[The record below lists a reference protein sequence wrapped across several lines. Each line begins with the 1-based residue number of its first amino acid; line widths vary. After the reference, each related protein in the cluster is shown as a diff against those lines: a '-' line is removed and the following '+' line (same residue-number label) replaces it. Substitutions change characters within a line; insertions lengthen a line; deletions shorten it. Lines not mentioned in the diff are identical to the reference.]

1 MCVRVVEENN
11 NKKKK
16 NNNNMS
22 KATVSRPRVYVR
34 IRPLN
39 EREQR
44 DGKGELACRG
54 DGRQPDVL
62 FMKKA
67 EDAEELQVRFDKV
80 FNAEASQQSVFD
92 TVGPEVLRTLFSG
105 YNASIFAYGQTG
117 SGKTHTMEGSK
128 AVTASEE
135 DEGLVPRLIR
145 GIFAAF
151 KSNTDITDALVEVSL
166 VQIYQEKI
174 QDLLN
179 HRKQLEIHMDRTS
192 QYVARDATWST
203 VRSMEECMKLYG
215 EASKM
220 RATSATEMN
229 LVSSRSHMILMLRM
243 QWDEP
248 ALPGSRAQLN
258 MIDLAGSERLNESGA
273 TGETMME
280 AIHIN
285 KSLSA
290 LGNVVAKLVEQA
302 KYPNKRTHI
311 PYKDSKLTYLLQSS
325 LGGAN
330 LVHFVLAVSGSALW
344 RSETTSTIE
353 FGKRALQLV
362 LKPVRNAIDYT
373 RLAEMEAMIE
383 RMRSHI
389 ESLEEELQNKRNS
402 EAAGFLQLR
411 QIAQGDDDDAHR
423 KRRKEKSMNHKRLKR
438 QTELT
443 RIMANL
449 PETFDDLTS
458 HCILFPESKGTFR
471 ELGGLE
477 KLIHFVDKSA
487 SSFYRANAAQTIA
500 SVIDDPGREIFASL
514 GGLDALGRLLRVQEE
529 RCKEAACVALEA
541 VCRNCV
547 TNKKSLSDEV
557 YVDLADLIY
566 GYSNQQ
572 VQEAACAAI
581 ASIVDG
587 YQDST
592 RRFEKLDVVP
602 KLLETIRTCPAEVVN
617 LTKAATNCIG
627 RLAHGDKE
635 MQQTIAS
642 LGGVDLLIDVLFS
655 SSGDRDH
662 QVPILASYALVN
674 LCCSSK
680 ENLQMAME
688 HPRYDE
694 VKYRLLEGLA
704 RAFGTNTSREGFG
717 RATAQEKA
725 GPFPYYGVTVQDA
738 WTYASSGGRPIFS
751 SFMDNPQFY
760 LYVHEETDI
769 AFIIQDTLYE
779 ARMRKKRRNNSV
791 YMGIAIFEGDPDLA
805 KVGLKQLDFHG
816 KMIEIGRY
824 TSNCENVLHCTLP
837 ASDTPY
843 MVVPFTSQ
851 KGRHT
856 SFALSAFG
864 NHPLELTAVPEQ
876 VGWMHTVLQ
885 GRWTEF
891 TGRGG
896 DAFDW
901 RCNPQIRLRAK
912 ETCRVVL
919 VLSYQSLDEQRAH
932 LLPEEEEEGSQNTR
946 PRLHGRLFKN
956 SFAPDRRYLK
966 AIVPLPQG
974 STFVASNTFASN
986 SYITTSAVLEKE
998 EDYVYIPF
1006 TEAPFQDTYRVSVYC
1021 DSDELDI
1028 KPLEGQA
1035 NEWFCTTLA
1044 GTWQGKP
1051 ISVKLETVG
1060 KLVAVV
1066 YSPAA
1071 FVRPRLLNASH
1082 KKIGGIDSY
1091 WNAEAAVEYE
1101 SKGTMTVQ
1109 VEAMMRSGV
1118 AAAATANDD
1127 TSGGGSVLS
1136 PASTA
1141 AGGAAPRPQQVPAKN
1156 IKFDLFFFTTEKCSL
1171 AEVDFDAA
1179 PSAWPCPTQS
1189 TSRAL
1194 LAYPMVVDDTVA
1206 GGPADVDDDDGS
1218 DDDPAAG
1225 SSFSSSGDDAD
1236 GAADAQRE
1244 AREADLLKTL
1254 EQQQEKNRQLEEQL
1268 ATQTRELA
1276 ELRRTKLGVAAKPSS
1291 PGPSPPLTGSPYKR
1305 KVKGAAANTSMNG
1318 DVALPDNNGNGSP
1331 RKNSVDKALP
1341 GGKRNSFRPASTDRR
1356 RSSLRPPVAAGNG
1369 RKPTTAAAAAAAT
1382 AAAAVSA
1389 ATTTTGGNGRKLSAS
1404 PVGGRRSSGA
1414 IRNNLTKGG
1423 SPPPP
1428 PSSSSAQTKELI
1440 EHALTRLNTM
1450 SKRATASKGDEDWKA
1465 MQKDIEEIQLMLFKT
1480 LESM

>member
-1 MCVRVVEENN
+1 
-11 NKKKK
+11 
-16 NNNNMS
+16 MS

-39 EREQR
+39 EREER

-54 DGRQPDVL
+54 DSRQPDVL
-62 FMKKA
+62 FVKKA
-67 EDAEELQVRFDKV
+67 EDAPEMQVRFDQV
-80 FNAEASQQSVFD
+80 FSADAKQENVFD
-92 TVGPEVLRTLFSG
+92 TVGSEVIRTLFSG

-117 SGKTHTMEGSK
+117 SGKTHTMEGNK
-128 AVTASEE
+128 AAVGSEE
-135 DEGLVPRLIR
+135 GEGLIPRLIR

-151 KSNTDITDALVEVSL
+151 KSNPDITNALVEVSL

-179 HRKQLEIHMDRTS
+179 HRKQLDIHMDRTS

-203 VRSMEECMKLYG
+203 VRGLEECMKLYA

-248 ALPGSRAQLN
+248 ALPGSHAQLN

-290 LGNVVAKLVEQA
+290 LGNVVVKLVEQA
-302 KYPNKRTHI
+302 KHPNKRTHI

-330 LVHFVLAVSGSALW
+330 LIHFMLAVSGSAMW
-344 RSETTSTIE
+344 RNETTSTIE

-411 QIAQGDDDDAHR
+411 QIAQDDDATAR
-423 KRRKEKSMNHKRLKR
+423 KRRKDKSMNHKHLKR

-458 HCILFPESKGTFR
+458 HCILFPESKETFR

-477 KLIHFVDKSA
+477 KLIHFVEKSA
-487 SSFYRANAAQTIA
+487 SNFYRANAAQTIA
-500 SVIDDPGREIFASL
+500 SVIDDPGREAFARL
-514 GGLDALGRLLRVQEE
+514 GGLDALASLLRVQEE

-547 TNKKSLSDEV
+547 TNKKSLTEEV

-572 VQEAACAAI
+572 VQEAACVAI
-581 ASIVDG
+581 APIVDS
-587 YQDST
+587 YQEAT

-627 RLAHGDKE
+627 RIAHGDKL

-655 SSGDRDH
+655 SSGNRDH

-674 LCCSSK
+674 LCCSCE
-680 ENLQMAME
+680 ENLRMAQE

-694 VKYRLLEGLA
+694 VKYHLLEGLA
-704 RAFGTNTSREGFG
+704 RAFGNNTAREGFG
-717 RATAQEKA
+717 RATAQETA
-725 GPFPYYGVTVQDA
+725 GPFPYYGVTIQDS

-760 LYVHEETDI
+760 LSVHEETDI

-864 NHPLELTAVPEQ
+864 NNPIELTTVPEQ

-896 DAFDW
+896 EAFDW

-912 ETCRVVL
+912 EACRVVF

-932 LLPEEEEEGSQNTR
+932 LLQEEEEEEGQNTR

-956 SFAPDRRYLK
+956 SFAPEKRYLK

-974 STFVASNTFASN
+974 STFAASNTFASN

-998 EDYVYIPF
+998 ADYVYIPF

-1021 DSDELDI
+1021 DSDEVDI
-1028 KPLEGQA
+1028 QPLEGQA
-1035 NEWFCTTLA
+1035 SEWLCTSLA
-1044 GTWQGKP
+1044 GTWQGTP
-1051 ISVKLETVG
+1051 ITVKLETVG
-1060 KLVAVV
+1060 KMVAVM
-1066 YSPAA
+1066 YSPGA
-1071 FVRPRLLNASH
+1071 FVRPRLLNSSH
-1082 KKIGGIDSY
+1082 KKLGGIDSY

-1101 SKGTMTVQ
+1101 SKGSVTVQ
-1109 VEAMMRSGV
+1109 VEAMMRGE
-1118 AAAATANDD
+1118 AN
-1127 TSGGGSVLS
+1127 SESSSIKPLSSAS
-1136 PASTA
+1136 PAGT
-1141 AGGAAPRPQQVPAKN
+1141 APRPQQVPAKN
-1156 IKFDLFFFTTEKCSL
+1156 IKFDLFLFTKEKCTLS
-1171 AEVDFDAA
+1171 EVAFDAA

-1189 TSRAL
+1189 TSSEL
-1194 LAYPMVVDDTVA
+1194 LAYPLLAEDVVA
-1206 GGPADVDDDDGS
+1206 GANGDVDEDDLSDDVASSFS
-1218 DDDPAAG
+1218 DDDADSTAA
-1225 SSFSSSGDDAD
+1225 AE
-1236 GAADAQRE
+1236 RE
-1244 AREADLLKTL
+1244 AREVGLLRTL
-1254 EQQQEKNRQLEEQL
+1254 EQQEEKNRQLEAKL
-1268 ATQTRELA
+1268 AAQARELA
-1276 ELRRTKLGVAAKPSS
+1276 ELRGSPLGPSKPSTAGSGGSAAAFSPSS
-1291 PGPSPPLTGSPYKR
+1291 PPSCGPNAEK
-1305 KVKGAAANTSMNG
+1305 AAAAGTQRSMENY
-1318 DVALPDNNGNGSP
+1318 VAFADSDNNNEEGGTAA
-1331 RKNSVDKALP
+1331 KLLP
-1341 GGKRNSFRPASTDRR
+1341 VVKRNSVRPASKDRR
-1356 RSSLRPPVAAGNG
+1356 GNSLRPPVAGNSRKSVQAAVAAAGNPNGAADSSRKGSTSAGG
-1369 RKPTTAAAAAAAT
+1369 RRTSSAGKKSNATKAGNAFPTTAVPLAQARQSIEYA
-1382 AAAAVSA
+1382 
-1389 ATTTTGGNGRKLSAS
+1389 
-1404 PVGGRRSSGA
+1404 
-1414 IRNNLTKGG
+1414 LTK
-1423 SPPPP
+1423 
-1428 PSSSSAQTKELI
+1428 L
-1440 EHALTRLNTM
+1440 HAM
-1450 SKRATASKGDEDWKA
+1450 SRRAETSKGEGEWKA
-1465 MQKDIEEIQLMLFKT
+1465 MQRDIEEIQQELLKT
-1480 LESM
+1480 LESL

>member
-1 MCVRVVEENN
+1 
-11 NKKKK
+11 
-16 NNNNMS
+16 MS

-44 DGKGELACRG
+44 EGKGELACRG
-54 DGRQPDVL
+54 DSRQPDVL
-62 FMKKA
+62 FLKRA
-67 EDAEELQVRFDKV
+67 DDTEEMQVRFDRT
-80 FNAEASQQSVFD
+80 FASDTEQKSVFD
-92 TVGPEVLRTLFSG
+92 VVGPEVIRTLFSG

-117 SGKTHTMEGSK
+117 SGKTHTMEGNK
-128 AVTASEE
+128 AVTGSEE
-135 DEGLVPRLIR
+135 DEGLIPRLIR

-151 KSNTDITDALVEVSL
+151 KSNPDITDALVEVSL

-179 HRKQLEIHMDRTS
+179 HRKQLDIHMDRTS
-192 QYVARDATWST
+192 QYVARDATWT
-203 VRSMEECMKLYG
+203 KVKSMEECMKLYG
-215 EASKM
+215 EASRM

-229 LVSSRSHMILMLRM
+229 LVSSRSHMILMFRM

-248 ALPGSRAQLN
+248 ALPGSHAQLN
-258 MIDLAGSERLNESGA
+258 MIDLAGSERLNESRA

-290 LGNVVAKLVEQA
+290 LGNVVVKLVEQA
-302 KYPNKRTHI
+302 KHPNKRTHI

-330 LVHFVLAVSGSALW
+330 LVHFMLAVSGSALW

-362 LKPVRNAIDYT
+362 LRPVRNAIDYT

-389 ESLEEELQNKRNS
+389 ESLEEELQKKRNS

-411 QIAQGDDDDAHR
+411 QIAQDDDAAQR
-423 KRRKEKSMNHKRLKR
+423 KQSRDKSMNHKHLKR

-458 HCILFPESKGTFR
+458 HCILFPQSKETFR

-477 KLIHFVDKSA
+477 KLIHFVEKSA
-487 SSFYRANAAQTIA
+487 SNFYRANAAQTIA
-500 SVIDDPGREIFASL
+500 SVIDDPGREVFARL
-514 GGLDALGRLLRVQEE
+514 GGLDALAGLLRVQEE

-541 VCRNCV
+541 VCRSCAS
-547 TNKKSLSDEV
+547 NKRSLTDEV

-587 YQDST
+587 YQEAT
-592 RRFEKLDVVP
+592 RRFEKLNVVP

-617 LTKAATNCIG
+617 LAKAATNCIG

-635 MQQTIAS
+635 MQHTVAS

-674 LCCSSK
+674 LCCGS
-680 ENLQMAME
+680 EANLQMARE

-717 RATAQEKA
+717 RATAQETA

-751 SFMDNPQFY
+751 SFMDNPQFH
-760 LYVHEETDI
+760 LYVRQDTDI

-837 ASDTPY
+837 AADTPY

-856 SFALSAFG
+856 RFALSAFG
-864 NHPLELTAVPEQ
+864 NHPIELTTVPEQ

-885 GRWTEF
+885 GNWTEF

-896 DAFDW
+896 EAFDW

-912 ETCRVVL
+912 EACRVVF

-932 LLPEEEEEGSQNTR
+932 LLQEEEEEEGQNAR
-946 PRLHGRLFKN
+946 PRLHGRLFKS
-956 SFAPDRRYLK
+956 SFAPDKRYLK

-974 STFVASNTFASN
+974 STFMASNTFASN
-986 SYITTSAVLEKE
+986 SYITTSAKLDKD

-1021 DSDELDI
+1021 DSDEIDI
-1028 KPLEGQA
+1028 QPLEGQA
-1035 NEWFCTTLA
+1035 NEWLCTTLA

-1051 ISVKLETVG
+1051 ISVKLEAVG
-1060 KLVAVV
+1060 RVMAVV
-1066 YSPAA
+1066 YSPGA
-1071 FVRPRLLNASH
+1071 FVRLRLLSASH

-1091 WNAEAAVEYE
+1091 WNAEAAVEYVCR
-1101 SKGTMTVQ
+1101 GAVTVQ
-1109 VEAMMRSGV
+1109 VEAMMRGEVGADGTILSSSPLSLGGGG
-1118 AAAATANDD
+1118 AAAT
-1127 TSGGGSVLS
+1127 V
-1136 PASTA
+1136 
-1141 AGGAAPRPQQVPAKN
+1141 PRPQQVPAKN
-1156 IKFDLFFFTTEKCSL
+1156 IKFDLFLFTEEKCSL
-1171 AEVDFDAA
+1171 TEVGFDAA

-1194 LAYPMVVDDTVA
+1194 LAYPMIAEDVVA
-1206 GGPADVDDDDGS
+1206 GGLCEGDDDAMS
-1218 DDDPAAG
+1218 DDLA
-1225 SSFSSSGDDAD
+1225 SFISEDGGDSTSNAERKT
-1236 GAADAQRE
+1236 RE
-1244 AREADLLKTL
+1244 AELLKTL
-1254 EQQQEKNRQLEEQL
+1254 EEQEEKNRHLEMQLAAQTQELEELRGTRL
-1268 ATQTRELA
+1268 APL
-1276 ELRRTKLGVAAKPSS
+1276 KPPVSNSS
-1291 PGPSPPLTGSPYKR
+1291 LSGSPNLKKE
-1305 KVKGAAANTSMNG
+1305 KVAGAQAALDGYSTFPNGGRADANNNRGGAGGQG
-1318 DVALPDNNGNGSP
+1318 DVGVPLPT
-1331 RKNSVDKALP
+1331 V
-1341 GGKRNSFRPASTDRR
+1341 KRN
-1356 RSSLRPPVAAGNG
+1356 SLRPPSNEPRGGSARPPAVSNG
-1369 RKPTTAAAAAAAT
+1369 KKT
-1382 AAAAVSA
+1382 AAAAVN
-1389 ATTTTGGNGRKLSAS
+1389 TTGNNGRKLSAS
-1404 PVGGRRSSGA
+1404 PGGRRNSSTA
-1414 IRNNLTKGG
+1414 RNATTKADSSSPTTTTPPSQARESIEYALTK
-1423 SPPPP
+1423 
-1428 PSSSSAQTKELI
+1428 
-1440 EHALTRLNTM
+1440 LNAM
-1450 SKRATASKGDEDWKA
+1450 SKRSAASNDVGDRKA
-1465 MQKDIEEIQLMLFKT
+1465 MQKDIEEIQRRLFKT
-1480 LESM
+1480 LESLQ

>member
-1 MCVRVVEENN
+1 
-11 NKKKK
+11 
-16 NNNNMS
+16 MS
-22 KATVSRPRVYVR
+22 SATVSRPRVYVR

-44 DGKGELACRG
+44 DGKGALACLG
-54 DGRQPDVL
+54 DARQPDVL
-62 FMKKA
+62 FLKKA
-67 EDAEELQVRFDKV
+67 EGAEELQVRFDRV
-80 FNAEASQQSVFD
+80 FNTASDQKDVFD

-117 SGKTHTMEGSK
+117 SGKTHTMEGNK
-128 AVTASEE
+128 AVPGA
-135 DEGLVPRLIR
+135 DDGQGLIPRLIR

-151 KSNTDITDALVEVSL
+151 KSNPDISDALVEVSL

-192 QYVARDATWST
+192 QYVARDATWTT
-203 VRSMEECMKLYG
+203 VRDMEECMKLYS
-215 EASKM
+215 EASRT

-229 LVSSRSHMILMLRM
+229 LVSSRSHMILMFRM

-248 ALPGSRAQLN
+248 TLPGSRAQLN

-290 LGNVVAKLVEQA
+290 LGNVVAKLVEHA
-302 KYPNKRTHI
+302 KQPNKRTHI

-325 LGGAN
+325 LGGSN
-330 LVHFVLAVSGSALW
+330 LVHFMLAVSGSALW

-389 ESLEEELQNKRNS
+389 ASLEEELQNKRNS

-411 QIAQGDDDDAHR
+411 QIAQDGDTAQR
-423 KRRKEKSMNHKRLKR
+423 KRRSDKQLNRKHLKR

-458 HCILFPESKGTFR
+458 HCILFPQSKETFR

-477 KLIHFVDKSA
+477 KLIHFVEKSA
-487 SSFYRANAAQTIA
+487 SNFYRANSAQTIA
-500 SVIDDPGREIFASL
+500 SVIDDPGREAFARL
-514 GGLDALGRLLRVQEE
+514 GGLNALAGLLRVQEE

-541 VCRNCV
+541 VCRGCV
-547 TNKKSLSDEV
+547 TNKNSLTNEV
-557 YVDLADLIY
+557 YQDLADLIY

-587 YQDST
+587 YQKAT

-617 LTKAATNCIG
+617 LTKAATNCVG

-635 MQQTIAS
+635 MQRTIAA

-674 LCCSSK
+674 LCCSSA
-680 ENLQMAME
+680 ENLKMARE

-704 RAFGTNTSREGFG
+704 RAFGTNTAREGFG
-717 RATAQEKA
+717 RATAQETA
-725 GPFPYYGVTVQDA
+725 GPFPYHGVTIQDA

-760 LYVHEETDI
+760 LYVHQETDI

-779 ARMRKKRRNNSV
+779 VRMRKKRRNNSV

-856 SFALSAFG
+856 NFALSAFG
-864 NHPLELTAVPEQ
+864 NHPIELTTVPEQ

-896 DAFDW
+896 EAFDW
-901 RCNPQIRLRAK
+901 RCNPQVRLRAK
-912 ETCRVVL
+912 EACRVVF
-919 VLSYQSLDEQRAH
+919 VLSYQSLDEQRAN
-932 LLPEEEEEGSQNTR
+932 LLQEEEEEEGQNIR

-956 SFAPDRRYLK
+956 SFAAEKRYLK

-986 SYITTSAVLEKE
+986 SYITTSANLEKE
-998 EDYVYIPF
+998 ESYVYIPF

-1021 DSDELDI
+1021 DSDDVEI
-1028 KPLEGQA
+1028 QPLEGQT
-1035 NEWFCTTLA
+1035 NEWLCTSLA

-1051 ISVKLETVG
+1051 ISVRLETAG
-1060 KLVAVV
+1060 KMVAVM
-1066 YSPAA
+1066 YSPGA
-1071 FVRPRLLNASH
+1071 FVRPRVLNAAH

-1091 WNAEAAVEYE
+1091 WNAEAAVEHD
-1101 SKGTMTVQ
+1101 SKGTTTVQ
-1109 VEAMMRSGV
+1109 VEAMMRAEVGADGAVLARSPTRGG
-1118 AAAATANDD
+1118 AAATAT
-1127 TSGGGSVLS
+1127 TS
-1136 PASTA
+1136 
-1141 AGGAAPRPQQVPAKN
+1141 PRPQQVPAKN
-1156 IKFDLFFFTTEKCSL
+1156 IKFDLFLFTSERCTL
-1171 AEVDFDAA
+1171 ADVGFDAA

-1194 LAYPMVVDDTVA
+1194 LAYAMIAEDVVGGAA
-1206 GGPADVDDDDGS
+1206 GDVDDDDVS
-1218 DDDPAAG
+1218 DDLVASSASEDDLG
-1225 SSFSSSGDDAD
+1225 S
-1236 GAADAQRE
+1236 GANGG
-1244 AREADLLKTL
+1244 READLLKTL
-1254 EQQQEKNRQLEEQL
+1254 EAQEEKNRQLEEQL
-1268 ATQTRELA
+1268 AAQTQELE
-1276 ELRRTKLGVAAKPSS
+1276 ELRRTKVAPAKP
-1291 PGPSPPLTGSPYKR
+1291 LT
-1305 KVKGAAANTSMNG
+1305 
-1318 DVALPDNNGNGSP
+1318 
-1331 RKNSVDKALP
+1331 
-1341 GGKRNSFRPASTDRR
+1341 
-1356 RSSLRPPVAAGNG
+1356 AG
-1369 RKPTTAAAAAAAT
+1369 AAAT
-1382 AAAAVSA
+1382 AASRNAKKGKATGSRTSLDSYTAFSEGGTAQKNTNNSGGGAEGQGGASALLPPVRGNSQRPASTERRRNSARPPVAVTDKKAITA
-1389 ATTTTGGNGRKLSAS
+1389 ATAAS
-1404 PVGGRRSSGA
+1404 PTSNSGWKRAASPGGRRSSSSAAKSPTKRVSGA
-1414 IRNNLTKGG
+1414 SPTTKA
-1423 SPPPP
+1423 P
-1428 PSSSSAQTKELI
+1428 SAQTRESI
-1440 EHALTRLNTM
+1440 EYTLSKLNAM
-1450 SKRATASKGDEDWKA
+1450 SKRVAASKGEGGWKDT
-1465 MQKDIEEIQLMLFKT
+1465 QKDIEEIQQRLFKA
-1480 LESM
+1480 LESLP

>member
-1 MCVRVVEENN
+1 
-11 NKKKK
+11 
-16 NNNNMS
+16 MS
-22 KATVSRPRVYVR
+22 KAAVSRPRVYVR

-39 EREQR
+39 DREVR
-44 DGKGELACRG
+44 EGKGELACHG
-54 DGRQPDVL
+54 DTRQPDVL
-62 FMKKA
+62 FLKKDDTP
-67 EDAEELQVRFDKV
+67 EQQVRFD
-80 FNAEASQQSVFD
+80 QVFD
-92 TVGPEVLRTLFSG
+92 QGADQQLIFDHIGPEILRTLFSG

-117 SGKTHTMEGSK
+117 SGKTYSMEGDKGGGSSGG
-128 AVTASEE
+128 ASSEE
-135 DEGLVPRLIR
+135 QEGLMPRIIR
-145 GIFAAF
+145 GIFASF
-151 KSNTDITDALVEVSL
+151 KSNADITDALVEVSL
-166 VQIYQEKI
+166 VQIYQERI

-179 HRKQLEIHMDRTS
+179 HRKQVEIHMDRTS
-192 QYVARDATWST
+192 QYVARDATWRT
-203 VRSMEECMKLYG
+203 VRSLEECMKLYG

-248 ALPGSRAQLN
+248 TLPGSHAQLN

-273 TGETMME
+273 TGETMKE
-280 AIHIN
+280 AITIN

-290 LGNVVAKLVEQA
+290 LGNVVVKLVEQA
-302 KYPNKRTHI
+302 KKPSKRTHI

-330 LVHFVLAVSGSALW
+330 LVHFMLAVSGSAMW
-344 RSETTSTIE
+344 RNETTSTIE

-362 LKPVRNAIDYT
+362 LRPVRNAIDYT

-389 ESLEEELQNKRNS
+389 ESLEEELQLKRNS
-402 EAAGFLQLR
+402 EGAGFLQLR
-411 QIAQGDDDDAHR
+411 QIAQSDDDAAVR
-423 KRRKEKSMNHKRLKR
+423 RRRKDKSINHKHLKR

-477 KLIHFVDKSA
+477 KLIHFVERSA
-487 SSFYRANAAQTIA
+487 SNYYRASAAQTIA
-500 SVIDDPGREIFASL
+500 SVIDDTGRDVFGSL
-514 GGLDALGRLLRVQEE
+514 GGLDALGLLLRVQEE

-541 VCRNCV
+541 VCRGCV
-547 TNKKSLSDEV
+547 ANKRSLSADVHAEL
-557 YVDLADLIY
+557 VDLVY

-587 YQDST
+587 FAEAT

-674 LCCSSK
+674 LCCSSSD
-680 ENLQMAME
+680 NLEMAME
-688 HPRYDE
+688 HSRYDE
-694 VKYRLLEGLA
+694 VKFRLLEGIA

-717 RATAQEKA
+717 RATAQETA
-725 GPFPYYGVTVQDA
+725 GPFPYYGVTIQDE

-751 SFMDNPQFY
+751 TFMDNPQFH
-760 LYVHEETDI
+760 LYIREETDV

-856 SFALSAFG
+856 HFALSAFG
-864 NHPLELTAVPEQ
+864 TGPIELTAVPDQ
-876 VGWMHTVLQ
+876 VGWVHTVLR

-891 TGRGG
+891 TGHGG
-896 DAFDW
+896 DSFDW

-912 ETCRVVL
+912 EACRVVF
-919 VLSYQSLDEQRAH
+919 VLSYLSLDEQRAQ
-932 LLPEEEEEGSQNTR
+932 LLQEEEEGEGHNTR
-946 PRLHGRLFKN
+946 PRLHGRLFT
-956 SFAPDRRYLK
+956 SAFAAEKRYLK

-986 SYITTSAVLEKE
+986 SYITTSASLGKE
-998 EDYVYIPF
+998 EEYVYIPF
-1006 TEAPFQDTYRVSVYC
+1006 TEAPFQDSYRVSVYC
-1021 DSDELDI
+1021 DSDEVEVR
-1028 KPLEGQA
+1028 PLQA
-1035 NEWFCTTLA
+1035 QASEWLCASLS
-1044 GTWQGKP
+1044 GVWQGKP
-1051 ISVKLETVG
+1051 ISVNLDTVG
-1060 KLVAVV
+1060 RMVAVM
-1066 YSPAA
+1066 YSPGA
-1071 FVRPRLLNASH
+1071 FVRPRLLSGP
-1082 KKIGGIDSY
+1082 KQKRIGGIDSY
-1091 WNAEAAVEYE
+1091 WNTEAAVEYD
-1101 SKGTMTVQ
+1101 SKGQLTVQ
-1109 VEAMMRSGV
+1109 VEAMMRSGL
-1118 AAAATANDD
+1118 ADTATAR
-1127 TSGGGSVLS
+1127 
-1136 PASTA
+1136 
-1141 AGGAAPRPQQVPAKN
+1141 GAIRPVSNQATQVPAKD
-1156 IKFDLFFFTTEKCSL
+1156 IKFDLFIFTEKKCTLTQVGFEAS
-1171 AEVDFDAA
+1171 
-1179 PSAWPCPTQS
+1179 PSSWPCPTQS
-1189 TSRAL
+1189 TSVDL
-1194 LAYPMVVDDTVA
+1194 LAYPQLVEDGD
-1206 GGPADVDDDDGS
+1206 GGVGADDDS
-1218 DDDPAAG
+1218 DDSDDLESDASRGDRDSASAA
-1225 SSFSSSGDDAD
+1225 
-1236 GAADAQRE
+1236 AQE
-1244 AREADLLKTL
+1244 AREVELLQSL
-1254 EQQQEKNRQLEEQL
+1254 EKQEEDNRRLKEQL
-1268 ATQTRELA
+1268 AQQARELE
-1276 ELRRTKLGVAAKPSS
+1276 ELRRGGGGGGGGAKAVAAKQPKGGSS
-1291 PGPSPPLTGSPYKR
+1291 AGIDGY
-1305 KVKGAAANTSMNG
+1305 
-1318 DVALPDNNGNGSP
+1318 VAFSD
-1331 RKNSVDKALP
+1331 
-1341 GGKRNSFRPASTDRR
+1341 
-1356 RSSLRPPVAAGNG
+1356 
-1369 RKPTTAAAAAAAT
+1369 AAAAT
-1382 AAAAVSA
+1382 AARGGTAGTIDGKAASVKPLPGGPARRGSNTNG
-1389 ATTTTGGNGRKLSAS
+1389 ATDTARRRPSAS
-1404 PVGGRRSSGA
+1404 GTGRRSSSSAAAASPVSKAGA
-1414 IRNNLTKGG
+1414 GG
-1423 SPPPP
+1423 TAPPPQVKV
-1428 PSSSSAQTKELI
+1428 SVESALMKLS
-1440 EHALTRLNTM
+1440 AM
-1450 SKRATASKGDEDWKA
+1450 SKRAAAGARGASSKEDAEWKA
-1465 MQKDIEEIQLMLFKT
+1465 MVKDIEEVQQRLFTT
-1480 LESM
+1480 LEML